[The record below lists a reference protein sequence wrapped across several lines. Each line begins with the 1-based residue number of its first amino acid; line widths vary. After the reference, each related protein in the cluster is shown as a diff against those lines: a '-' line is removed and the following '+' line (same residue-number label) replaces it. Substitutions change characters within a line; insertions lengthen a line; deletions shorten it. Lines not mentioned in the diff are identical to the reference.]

1 MVVPRAGDARSG
13 LRLDDDDIS
22 PGRTPPIRAALS
34 QAAPL
39 RFGIKH
45 MHQLNDPK
53 QYKCGMLGQPRNV
66 SNSIDFGPSAFSYL
80 AIKPA
85 Q

>member
-1 MVVPRAGDARSG
+1 MAFTN
-13 LRLDDDDIS
+13 L
-22 PGRTPPIRAALS
+22 AAKSLYD
-34 QAAPL
+34 
-39 RFGIKH
+39 R
-45 MHQLNDPK
+45 K